1 MSIKELM
8 KTRWTVESDRITIYP
23 YGWYFV
29 VSVILAV
36 LLIGFTIAV
45 YIMEPYSFAHTMTIL
60 TPFFVAFL
68 ALFFAN
74 GYTHIVFDNTS
85 FTMTKKWLG
94 IIPVVT
100 KSFDQLHGINVM
112 RQSTGGFNFRMYP
125 KDNKFGKGIALSS
138 YYTKDSHP
146 NCVAFTSEVIPLIHK
161 YLDMSSPLTEQKEII
176 TEYQYFTESNGIYT
190 YKQRRVG
197 MIIFA
202 IACLA
207 LGIHEMTPYAY
218 FQDKND
224 LVRFLF
230 IVGPL
235 LFALIFLNAMFMTI
249 TFDTKNRM
257 VEKKSPARLGNL
269 KMPFEYFQ
277 NFHMIRKTTNGAY
290 SGTEVHMIFHE
301 PGAKN
306 TKSMMIRQVQNTRK
320 IDRLIDE
327 IKSIMR

>member
-1 MSIKELM
+1 M
-8 KTRWTVESDRITIYP
+8 KTRWSVESDRITIYP

-29 VSVILAV
+29 VSVILAI
-36 LLIGFTIAV
+36 LMIGFTIAV
-45 YIMEPYSFAHTMTIL
+45 YIMEPYSFGHTMTIL
-60 TPFFVAFL
+60 APIFVVFL

-74 GYTHIVFDNTS
+74 GYTYIVFDNNN
-85 FTMTKKWLG
+85 FTMTKRWMG
-94 IIPVVT
+94 YVPVVT
-100 KSFDQLHGINVM
+100 KSFDQLHGVNVM

-125 KDNKFGKGIALSS
+125 KDNKFGKGIAISS

-161 YLDMSSPLTEQKEII
+161 YLDQSSPLTEQKEII
-176 TEYQYFTESNGIYT
+176 TTYQYFTESNGMYT
-190 YKQRRVG
+190 YKQRKVTLV
-197 MIIFA
+197 IFLL
-202 IACLA
+202 ACLA
-207 LGIHEMTPYAY
+207 LGIHELTPHA
-218 FQDKND
+218 FSQNKGDAF
-224 LVRFLF
+224 R
-230 IVGPL
+230 IAMIAGPF

-249 TFDTKNRM
+249 IFDTRNRII
-257 VEKKSPARLGNL
+257 EKKSPARIGNL

-306 TKSMMIRQVQNTRK
+306 TKSMMIRQVQNTKK
-320 IDRLIDE
+320 IDRLVEE